1 MQKFVGVCI
10 FLLGLIPIFGFT
22 AFGGGGFVSP
32 QSNQVFGID
41 SGLIIQEVDENGNS
55 VFMQHVL
62 TNDFGIQVDVTISSF
77 QSVDFLKID
86 ETCKTHTLFTNHILV
101 IPYSPVPLSELG
113 RYVMLPALA
122 QYEHPETSQESEIFL
137 KKYGLILD
145 DGENAGFTTSV
156 DFSCDDVYVA
166 MNPRYEHAFDDN
178 LGMQSQ
184 SGSSSQQNAQQGT
197 QQNAQQGTQQNAP
210 QGTQQNAPQGTQ
222 QNAQQSGTN
231 LTPEEQEI
239 LNQADQ
245 LLREYQMAAELQNSP
260 VNPTERPYLVEQDTQ
275 QFRDDIREQMQ
286 IQEQLMQLLQQNP
299 DFQNLDEQLS
309 YEGLI
314 QQPPSFDMSDEII
327 SASVPYENDDHE
339 ASISAEFQN
348 GQITNVSLERHDAEI
363 ETNLLWIIP
372 LIIGVIAVA
381 VLISKKQSK
390 TKLKPV
396 TKIPIVVKN
405 DSYTISY
412 ADLTREMLNEAK
424 NLYDE
429 ELFKDAHE
437 KLSQA
442 IRFYY
447 SNRHYNGT
455 EMTNMDTLQLLRKQN
470 IPDFDTIL
478 NYLNM
483 CEMIEFAKNST
494 QRKNFFSAI
503 EKFSQMID

>member
-1 MQKFVGVCI
+1 
-10 FLLGLIPIFGFT
+10 LLGIIPLFGSA
-22 AFGGGGFVSP
+22 AFAGGGFVSP
-32 QSNQVFGID
+32 QSDQVFGID

-122 QYEHPETSQESEIFL
+122 QYEHPETLEESEIFL

-145 DGENAGFTTSV
+145 DGENAGFTISI
-156 DFSCDDVYVA
+156 DFSCDDVYVT

-184 SGSSSQQNAQQGT
+184 SGSSSQQNGQQGM
-197 QQNAQQGTQQNAP
+197 QQNGQQGMQQN
-210 QGTQQNAPQGTQ
+210 GQQL
-222 QNAQQSGTN
+222 GTN

-245 LLREYQMAAELQNSP
+245 LLREYQMAAELQNAP
-260 VNPTERPYLVEQDTQ
+260 VNPTERPYLVEQDTE

-286 IQEQLMQLLQQNP
+286 IQEQLMQQLQQNP

-309 YEGLI
+309 NEGLI
-314 QQPPSFDMSDEII
+314 QQPPTFDMSDETI
-327 SASVPYENDDHE
+327 SASVPYENDDNT

-348 GQITNVSLERHDAEI
+348 GQITNVFLERPDAEL
-363 ETNLLWIIP
+363 ETNLLWIVP
-372 LIIGVIAVA
+372 LIIGVIAVGI
-381 VLISKKQSK
+381 LISKKQSK
-390 TKLKPV
+390 IKSKPV

-412 ADLTREMLNEAK
+412 TDLTREMLNEAK
-424 NLYDE
+424 NLYED

-447 SNRHYNGT
+447 SNRLFNGT

-470 IPDFDTIL
+470 IPEFDTIL

-483 CEMIEFAKNST
+483 CEMIEFAKNPT

-503 EKFSQMID
+503 EKFSQILE

>member
-1 MQKFVGVCI
+1 MKKYVGVCI
-10 FLLGLIPIFGFT
+10 LLLGLIPFFGTT

-32 QSNQVFGID
+32 QSNHVFGIN
-41 SGLIIQEVDENGNS
+41 SGLIIQEIDENGNS
-55 VFMQHVL
+55 VYMQHVL
-62 TNDFGIQVDVTISSF
+62 ENNYGIPIDVTVSSF

-86 ETCKTHTLFTNHILV
+86 ETCKTLTLFTNHILV
-101 IPYSPVPLSELG
+101 IPYSAVPLSDLG
-113 RYVMLPALA
+113 RYVMLPALVE
-122 QYEHPETSQESEIFL
+122 YEHPETFEESEIFL
-137 KKYGLILD
+137 EKYGLILD

-156 DFSCDDVYVA
+156 DFSCDDVYVI

-184 SGSSSQQNAQQGT
+184 SGSSNQQGGQQSSQQQNEQQDT
-197 QQNAQQGTQQNAP
+197 QQNGEQEMQQSNE
-210 QGTQQNAPQGTQ
+210 
-222 QNAQQSGTN
+222 QQSGTT

-245 LLREYQMAAELQNSP
+245 LLREYQMAAELQNAP
-260 VNPTERPYLVEQDTQ
+260 VNPTERPFLVEQNTE
-275 QFRDDIREQMQ
+275 QFRDDIRQQMQ

-299 DFQNLDEQLS
+299 DFQTLDEQLS
-309 YEGLI
+309 NEGLI
-314 QQPPSFDMSDEII
+314 QQPPNFDVTDDQI
-327 SASVPYENDDHE
+327 SVSVPYENDDNE
-339 ASISAEFQN
+339 ASITAQFQN
-348 GQITNVSLERHDAEI
+348 GQISNVSLERPDAEL
-363 ETNLLWIIP
+363 ETSLLWIIP

-381 VLISKKQSK
+381 VLISKRQSQ
-390 TKLKPV
+390 TKSKSS
-396 TKIPIVVKN
+396 TKIPVVISN
-405 DSYTISY
+405 GNYTINY
-412 ADLTREMLNEAK
+412 TDLTREMLSEAK

-470 IPDFDTIL
+470 IPEFDTIL

>member
-1 MQKFVGVCI
+1 MT
-10 FLLGLIPIFGFT
+10 PIFGSM

-62 TNDFGIQVDVTISSF
+62 TNNFGIQVDVTISSF

-86 ETCKTHTLFTNHILV
+86 ETCKTFTLFTNHILV
-101 IPYSPVPLSELG
+101 IPYSPVPLSDLG

-122 QYEHPETSQESEIFL
+122 QYEHPETSEESEIFL

-145 DGENAGFTTSV
+145 DGENAGFTTSI
-156 DFSCDDVYVA
+156 DFSCDDVYVT

-184 SGSSSQQNAQQGT
+184 PKSSASQGGQQGT
-197 QQNAQQGTQQNAP
+197 QQQNE
-210 QGTQQNAPQGTQ
+210 
-222 QNAQQSGTN
+222 QQSGTN

-239 LNQADQ
+239 LQQADQ
-245 LLREYQMAAELQNSP
+245 LLHEYQMAAELQTSP
-260 VNPTERPYLVEQDTQ
+260 LNPSERPFLVEQNTE
-275 QFRDDIREQMQ
+275 QFRDDIQEQMQ
-286 IQEQLMQLLQQNP
+286 LQEQYMQQLQQHS
-299 DFQNLDEQLS
+299 DFQTLDEQLS
-309 YEGLI
+309 NEGLI
-314 QQPPSFDMSDEII
+314 QQPPNFDVSDDQI
-327 SASVPYENDDHE
+327 SVSVPYENDDNQ
-339 ASISAEFQN
+339 ASITAEFQN
-348 GQITNVSLERHDAEI
+348 DQISNVFLERPDTELQ
-363 ETNLLWIIP
+363 TSLLWIIP

-381 VLISKKQSK
+381 VLISKRQSK
-390 TKLKPV
+390 TKSKPS
-396 TKIPIVVKN
+396 TKIPVVVSN
-405 DSYTISY
+405 GSYTINY
-412 ADLTREMLNEAK
+412 IDLTREMLSEAK

-470 IPDFDTIL
+470 IPEFDTIL

>member
-1 MQKFVGVCI
+1 MMQQKYFGVCI
-10 FLLGLIPIFGFT
+10 LLLGLIPFFGTEVF
-22 AFGGGGFVSP
+22 AGGGFVSP
-32 QSNQVFGID
+32 QSKQVFGID
-41 SGLIIQEVDENGNS
+41 SGLIISEVDENGNS

-62 TNDFGIQVDVTISSF
+62 TNDFGIQVDVTVSSF

-86 ETCKTHTLFTNHILV
+86 ETCKTLTLFTNHILV
-101 IPYSPVPLSELG
+101 IPYSPIPLSDLG

-122 QYEHPETSQESEIFL
+122 QYEHPETLEESEIFL
-137 KKYGLILD
+137 KKYNLILD

-156 DFSCDDVYVA
+156 DFSCDDVYVT

-184 SGSSSQQNAQQGT
+184 PSSSGAQG
-197 QQNAQQGTQQNAP
+197 GP
-210 QGTQQNAPQGTQ
+210 QGTQQ
-222 QNAQQSGTN
+222 QNGQQSSTN

-239 LNQADQ
+239 LQQADQ
-245 LLREYQMAAELQNSP
+245 LLHEYQMAAELQASP
-260 VNPTERPYLVEQDTQ
+260 LNPSERPFLVEQNTE

-286 IQEQLMQLLQQNP
+286 MEEQYMQQLQQHP
-299 DFQNLDEQLS
+299 DFQTLDEQLS
-309 YEGLI
+309 NEGLI
-314 QQPPSFDMSDEII
+314 QQPPNFDVSDDQI
-327 SASVPYENDDHE
+327 SVSVPYENDDNE
-339 ASISAEFQN
+339 ASITAEFQN
-348 GQITNVSLERHDAEI
+348 GQISNVFLERPNAEL
-363 ETNLLWIIP
+363 ETSLLWIIP

-381 VLISKKQSK
+381 VLISKRQSK
-390 TKLKPV
+390 TKSKPS
-396 TKIPIVVKN
+396 TKIPVVVSN
-405 DSYTISY
+405 GSYTINY
-412 ADLTREMLNEAK
+412 IDLTREMLSEAK

-470 IPDFDTIL
+470 IPEFDTIL

>member
-470 IPDFDTIL
+470 IPEFDTIL

-483 CEMIEFAKNST
+483 CEMIEFAKNPT

-503 EKFSQMID
+503 EKFSQIIE

>member
-1 MQKFVGVCI
+1 MKKFVGVCVL
-10 FLLGLIPIFGFT
+10 LLGITPIFGSM

-32 QSNQVFGID
+32 QSSQVFGID

-62 TNDFGIQVDVTISSF
+62 TNNYGIQVDVTISSF

-86 ETCKTHTLFTNHILV
+86 ETCKTLTLFTNHILV
-101 IPYSPVPLSELG
+101 IPYSPVPLSDLG

-122 QYEHPETSQESEIFL
+122 QYEHPETSEESEIFL

-156 DFSCDDVYVA
+156 DFSCDDIYVT

-178 LGMQSQ
+178 LEMQTQ
-184 SGSSSQQNAQQGT
+184 SDTSAQQGGQQGT
-197 QQNAQQGTQQNAP
+197 QQPNGQQGTQQPN
-210 QGTQQNAPQGTQ
+210 G
-222 QNAQQSGTN
+222 QQSGTN

-239 LNQADQ
+239 LQQADQ

-260 VNPTERPYLVEQDTQ
+260 VNPTERPFLVEQNTE

-286 IQEQLMQLLQQNP
+286 IQEQLMQQLQQNP

-309 YEGLI
+309 NEGLI
-314 QQPPSFDMSDEII
+314 QQPPTFDMSDETI
-327 SASVPYENDDHE
+327 SASVPYENDDNT

-348 GQITNVSLERHDAEI
+348 GQITNVFLERPDAEL
-363 ETNLLWIIP
+363 ETNLLWIVP
-372 LIIGVIAVA
+372 LIIGVIAVGI
-381 VLISKKQSK
+381 LISKKQLK
-390 TKLKPV
+390 TKSKPV

-412 ADLTREMLNEAK
+412 TDLTREMLNEAK

-437 KLSQA
+437 KLSQS

-447 SNRHYNGT
+447 SNRLYNGT

-470 IPDFDTIL
+470 IPEFDSIL

-483 CEMIEFAKNST
+483 CEMIEFAKNPT

-503 EKFSQMID
+503 EKFSQIIE

>member
-1 MQKFVGVCI
+1 MQKYVGVCI
-10 FLLGLIPIFGFT
+10 LLLGIIPFFGSA
-22 AFGGGGFVSP
+22 AFAGGGFVSP

-41 SGLIIQEVDENGNS
+41 SGLIIQEVDETGNS

-101 IPYSPVPLSELG
+101 IPYAPVPISELG

-122 QYEHPETSQESEIFL
+122 QYEHPETLEESEIFL
-137 KKYGLILD
+137 KKYNLILD

-184 SGSSSQQNAQQGT
+184 SGSSSQQNGQQGT
-197 QQNAQQGTQQNAP
+197 QQNGQQGTQQNGQ
-210 QGTQQNAPQGTQ
+210 QGTQQNG
-222 QNAQQSGTN
+222 QQSGTN
-231 LTPEEQEI
+231 LTSEEQEI

-286 IQEQLMQLLQQNP
+286 IQEQLIQQLQQNP
-299 DFQNLDEQLS
+299 DFQNFDEQLS
-309 YEGLI
+309 NEGLI
-314 QQPPSFDMSDEII
+314 QQPPSFDMSDETI
-327 SASVPYENDDHE
+327 SASVPYENDE
-339 ASISAEFQN
+339 NTASISAEFQN
-348 GQITNVSLERHDAEI
+348 GQITNIFLERPDAEL

-372 LIIGVIAVA
+372 LIIGVIAV
-381 VLISKKQSK
+381 VILISKKQSK
-390 TKLKPV
+390 TKSKSIV
-396 TKIPIVVKN
+396 KIPIIVKN

-437 KLSQA
+437 KLSQS

-447 SNRHYNGT
+447 SNRLYNGT

-470 IPDFDTIL
+470 IPEFDTVL

-483 CEMIEFAKNST
+483 CEMIEFAKNPT

-503 EKFSQMID
+503 EKFSQIIE

>member
-1 MQKFVGVCI
+1 MKKSAGVCI
-10 FLLGLIPIFGFT
+10 LLLGIIPFFGT
-22 AFGGGGFVSP
+22 AAFGGGGFVSP
-32 QSNQVFGID
+32 QSNHVFGIN

-62 TNDFGIQVDVTISSF
+62 ENNYGIPVDVTVSSF

-86 ETCKTHTLFTNHILV
+86 ETCKTLTLFTNHILV
-101 IPYSPVPLSELG
+101 IPYSAVPLSELG

-122 QYEHPETSQESEIFL
+122 QYGHPETSEESEIFL
-137 KKYGLILD
+137 EKYGLILD
-145 DGENAGFTTSV
+145 DGDNVGFTTSV
-156 DFSCDDVYVA
+156 DFSCDDVYVT

-184 SGSSSQQNAQQGT
+184 SSSSTQQGG
-197 QQNAQQGTQQNAP
+197 QQQGGQQ
-210 QGTQQNAPQGTQ
+210 QGGQQQGG
-222 QNAQQSGTN
+222 QQSGTT
-231 LTPEEQEI
+231 LTQQEQQTLQYAEE
-239 LNQADQ
+239 

-260 VNPTERPYLVEQDTQ
+260 LNPTERPFLVEQNTE
-275 QFRDDIREQMQ
+275 QFRDEIREQMQ
-286 IQEQLMQLLQQNP
+286 LQEQLMQQLQQNP
-299 DFQNLDEQLS
+299 EFQALDEQLS
-309 YEGLI
+309 NEGLI
-314 QQPPSFDMSDEII
+314 QQPPNFDVTDDQI
-327 SASVPYENDDHE
+327 SVSVPYENDDNE
-339 ASISAEFQN
+339 ASITAEFQN
-348 GQITNVSLERHDAEI
+348 SQISNVSLERPDAEL
-363 ETNLLWIIP
+363 ETSLLWIIP
-372 LIIGVIAVA
+372 LIIGLIAVA

-390 TKLKPV
+390 TKTKSSI
-396 TKIPIVVKN
+396 KIPIVVKN

-412 ADLTREMLNEAK
+412 TDLTREMLSEAK

-470 IPDFDTIL
+470 IPEFDTIL

>member
-1 MQKFVGVCI
+1 MQKYIGICI
-10 FLLGLIPIFGFT
+10 LLLGIIPLFGSA
-22 AFGGGGFVSP
+22 AFAGGGFVSP
-32 QSNQVFGID
+32 QSDQVFGID

-122 QYEHPETSQESEIFL
+122 QYEHPETLEESEIFL

-145 DGENAGFTTSV
+145 DGENAGFTISI
-156 DFSCDDVYVA
+156 DFSCDDVYVT

-184 SGSSSQQNAQQGT
+184 SGSSSQQNGQQL
-197 QQNAQQGTQQNAP
+197 
-210 QGTQQNAPQGTQ
+210 
-222 QNAQQSGTN
+222 GTN

-245 LLREYQMAAELQNSP
+245 LLREYQMAAELQNAP

-286 IQEQLMQLLQQNP
+286 IQEQLMQQLQQNP

-309 YEGLI
+309 NEGLI
-314 QQPPSFDMSDEII
+314 QQPPSFDMSDETI
-327 SASVPYENDDHE
+327 SASIPYENDDNT

-348 GQITNVSLERHDAEI
+348 GQITNVFLERPDAEL
-363 ETNLLWIIP
+363 ETNLLWIVP
-372 LIIGVIAVA
+372 LIIGVIAVGI
-381 VLISKKQSK
+381 LISKKQSK
-390 TKLKPV
+390 IKSKPV

-437 KLSQA
+437 KLSQS

-447 SNRHYNGT
+447 SNRLYNGT

-470 IPDFDTIL
+470 IPEFDTVL

-483 CEMIEFAKNST
+483 CEMIEFAKNPT

-503 EKFSQMID
+503 EKFSQIIE

>member
-1 MQKFVGVCI
+1 MQKYADVCI
-10 FLLGLIPIFGFT
+10 ILLGIIPFFGSA
-22 AFGGGGFVSP
+22 AFAGGGFVSP
-32 QSNQVFGID
+32 QSSQVFGID
-41 SGLIIQEVDENGNS
+41 SALIIQEVDENGNS

-62 TNDFGIQVDVTISSF
+62 TNDFGIPVDVTISSF
-77 QSVDFLKID
+77 ESVDFLKID

-101 IPYSPVPLSELG
+101 IPYSPVALSDLG

-122 QYEHPETSQESEIFL
+122 QYEHPETLEESEIFL
-137 KKYGLILD
+137 KKYNLILD

-184 SGSSSQQNAQQGT
+184 SGSSSQQNGQQGT
-197 QQNAQQGTQQNAP
+197 QQNG
-210 QGTQQNAPQGTQ
+210 
-222 QNAQQSGTN
+222 QQSGTN

-286 IQEQLMQLLQQNP
+286 IQEQLMQQLQQNP

-309 YEGLI
+309 NEGLI
-314 QQPPSFDMSDEII
+314 QQPPTFDMSDETI
-327 SASVPYENDDHE
+327 SASVPYENDDNT

-348 GQITNVSLERHDAEI
+348 GQITNVFLERPDAEL
-363 ETNLLWIIP
+363 ETNLLWIVP
-372 LIIGVIAVA
+372 FIIGVIAVGI
-381 VLISKKQSK
+381 LISKKQSK

-447 SNRHYNGT
+447 SHRLYNGT

-470 IPDFDTIL
+470 IPEFDSIL

-483 CEMIEFAKNST
+483 CEMIEFAKNPT

-503 EKFSQMID
+503 EKFSQIIE